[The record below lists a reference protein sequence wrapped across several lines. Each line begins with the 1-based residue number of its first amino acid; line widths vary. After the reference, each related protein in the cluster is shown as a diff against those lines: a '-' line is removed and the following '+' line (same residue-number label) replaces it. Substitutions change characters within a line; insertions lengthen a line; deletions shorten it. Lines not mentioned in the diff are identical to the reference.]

1 MQINIHSIGPPKQG
15 LHCMNGEMMSAQIR
29 AARGL
34 LDWSR
39 DDLARAAGVATRT
52 IANLERGEHEPRPE
66 TVAALR
72 AALETA
78 GVRFT
83 RRGVELRK
91 V

>member
-1 MQINIHSIGPPKQG
+1 
-15 LHCMNGEMMSAQIR
+15 MSAQIR
-29 AARGL
+29 AARAL

-39 DDLARAAGVATRT
+39 DDLARVARVTART
-52 IANLERGEHEPRPE
+52 IASVERGEHLPKPE

-72 AALETA
+72 GALETA

-91 V
+91 GYVLST